1 MTSPILLEG
10 ALIEVADSILYV
22 SSLLANQAR
31 PIDQII
37 DYFGGAAPVAALP
50 LETDRQRP
58 REAGRTRFIAV
69 GQPDASPRLR
79 LGRKWPGS
87 RGRGAA
93 HRL

>member
-1 MTSPILLEG
+1 MTSQILLEG

-37 DYFGGAAPVAALP
+37 DYFGGAAPVATLP

-58 REAGRTRFIAV
+58 REAGRTRLLLVTQRNATPQLRP
-69 GQPDASPRLR
+69 GRKGNRSPRILPDLR
-79 LGRKWPGS
+79 
-87 RGRGAA
+87 A
-93 HRL
+93 